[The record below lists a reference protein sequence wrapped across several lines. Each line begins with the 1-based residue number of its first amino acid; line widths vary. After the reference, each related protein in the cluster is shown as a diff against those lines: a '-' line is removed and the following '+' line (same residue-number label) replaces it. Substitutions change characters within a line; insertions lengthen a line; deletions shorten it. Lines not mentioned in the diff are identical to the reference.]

1 MKWLLL
7 VLGVLSGCAS
17 VQKAA
22 VPEAAPRPKCPESIA
37 DELTLEL
44 GFRPQLAARTWLP
57 ALTFEHLGFQPKEV
71 VKPAF
76 QQELALASGPVQLFG
91 LMEHSAS
98 GPEGGGSLVV
108 ARPHEGGF
116 CVVNSWST
124 WQSSRVGL
132 SLAGTWLAPDAR
144 LGILLV
150 KMDMPE
156 TPDGPQTRWVVLGTD
171 GARLWIALGAVPEHQ
186 LIVPSVTLH
195 PKGKELYLD
204 IKQRYTTRLRLGRD
218 GRFVVPDSAK

>member
-1 MKWLLL
+1 MKWLL
-7 VLGVLSGCAS
+7 VLGLLSGCAS
-17 VQKAA
+17 VQKA
-22 VPEAAPRPKCPESIA
+22 PEAAPPKPKCPESIA
-37 DELTLEL
+37 DEPMLEL
-44 GFRPQLAARTWLP
+44 GFRAQLAARTWVP
-57 ALTFEHLGFQPKEV
+57 ALTSGHLGYGPKEV
-71 VKPAF
+71 VMPAF
-76 QQELALASGPVQLFG
+76 QQELALASGPHQVFA

-98 GPEGGGSLVV
+98 GPEGGGVLVV

-132 SLAGTWLAPDAR
+132 SLAGTWTSPDAQR
-144 LGILLV
+144 SILLV

-156 TPDGPQTRWVVLGTD
+156 ARQTRWVVLGTD
-171 GARLWIALGAVPEHQ
+171 GGRLWIALGEPPEHQ

-204 IKQRYTTRLRLGRD
+204 IKQRYTTRLRLGAD